1 MSHVKLQLFLLII
14 LALSNIYVIHLI
26 RKNILDLK
34 NTLIWLLL
42 GVCLILFTLFPD
54 VWVTLSSFFGI
65 IEPVNMLFL
74 FSILIL
80 FAILFYQTIE
90 NAKKSKREKALAQ
103 EIAILKNMFE
113 KQQLNEK
120 RSKEIDEC
128 NNRFDV

>member
-42 GVCLILFTLFPD
+42 GFCLILFTLFPD
-54 VWVTLSSFFGI
+54 VWVTLSEFFGI